1 MGMLQKMCAL
11 DPGHSRGAVSLI
23 LIMTMHESLTFI
35 SLYLKIVHRKKAHN
49 SKHLNKEPAP
59 PHTVYKQHDG

>member
-35 SLYLKIVHRKKAHN
+35 SLYLKIVHRRRHITQ
-49 SKHLNKEPAP
+49 S
-59 PHTVYKQHDG
+59 T